1 MMKVGKRCNTELFVW
16 SAAKLLVLL
25 IALGPEV
32 RAQTIT
38 AQQMRFYTPLWEG
51 ERYDDGRPKVPDDI
65 LQRMR
70 HATHEEAWAV
80 MKNEGYRHQYEEGWL
95 SIHPDSVL
103 VGRAFTAEFMPGRPD
118 VHQAIDDRGHAE
130 GRVRGQNSWPVDEL
144 QPGDVYVADQF
155 GAHLD
160 GPTVGDN
167 VANAIYA
174 NSGNGMVYNGAIRDI
189 EGMKA
194 LSGFTSFVRSY
205 HPSHH
210 NPSHDLN
217 TVLMGINVPIRIGKV
232 MVVPGDVVLGKEGGV
247 SIIPAHLAE
256 KVVKTSEV
264 VRLRDMFG
272 HQRLREKKYTAGQI
286 DSRWSDDIEKDFS
299 GWMQANIDQLPVP
312 PDQIRALLK
321 ERTW

>member
-1 MMKVGKRCNTELFVW
+1 MMKPMKSIFILW
-16 SAAKLLVLL
+16 LLAILL
-25 IALGPEV
+25 SPAL
-32 RAQTIT
+32 AQTIT
-38 AQQMRFYTPLWEG
+38 VEQMRFYTPEWKG
-51 ERYDDGRPKVPDDI
+51 ERFADGRPKVPDEV

-70 HATHEEAWAV
+70 SVTHEEAWAV
-80 MKNEGYRHQYEEGWL
+80 MKNEGYRHQYEEDWL

-103 VGRAFTAEFMPGRPD
+103 VGRAFTAQFMPGRPD
-118 VHQAIDDRGHAE
+118 VHQAIDEKGHAE
-130 GRVRGQNSWPVDEL
+130 GRIRGQNSWPIDEL

-155 GAHLD
+155 SAHAD

-167 VANAIYA
+167 LANAIYT
-174 NSGNGMVYNGAIRDI
+174 NSGNGIVYDGAVRDI

-194 LSGFTSFVRSY
+194 IPSFTSLVRSY

-217 TVLMGINVPIRIGKV
+217 TVLMGINVPIRIGAV
-232 MVVPGDVVLGKEGGV
+232 MVVPGDVVLGKEGGL

-264 VRLRDMFG
+264 VRLRDLFG

-286 DSRWSDDIEKDFS
+286 DSRWTDDIEKDFS
-299 GWMQANIDQLPVP
+299 QWMQTNIDQLPVP
-312 PDQIRALLK
+312 PEQIKALLK

>member
-1 MMKVGKRCNTELFVW
+1 MTV
-16 SAAKLLVLL
+16 
-25 IALGPEV
+25 
-32 RAQTIT
+32 
-38 AQQMRFYTPLWEG
+38 
-51 ERYDDGRPKVPDDI
+51 

-118 VHQAIDDRGHAE
+118 VHQAVDERGHAE
-130 GRVRGQNSWPVDEL
+130 GRVRGQNAWPVDEL

-155 GAHLD
+155 GAHED

-189 EGMKA
+189 EGMKE
-194 LSGFTSFVRSY
+194 LPGFTSFVRSY

-217 TVLMGINVPIRIGKV
+217 TVLMGINVPIRIGSV

-256 KVVKTSEV
+256 KVAKTSEV

-312 PDQIRALLK
+312 PDQIKALLK

>member
-1 MMKVGKRCNTELFVW
+1 MKTVLFSLFSIIAVG
-16 SAAKLLVLL
+16 
-25 IALGPEV
+25 IGY
-32 RAQTIT
+32 AQTISVE
-38 AQQMRFYTPLWEG
+38 QMRFYTPQWEG
-51 ERYDDGRPKVPDDI
+51 ERFEDGRPRVPDAV
-65 LQRMR
+65 LQRIR

-118 VHQAIDDRGHAE
+118 VHQAVDERGHAE
-130 GRVRGQNSWPVDEL
+130 GRVRGQNAWPVDEL

-155 GAHLD
+155 GAHED

-189 EGMKA
+189 EGMKE
-194 LSGFTSFVRSY
+194 LPGFTSFVRSY

-217 TVLMGINVPIRIGKV
+217 TVLMGINVPIRIGSV

-256 KVVKTSEV
+256 KVAKTSEV

-312 PDQIRALLK
+312 PDQIKALLK

>member
-1 MMKVGKRCNTELFVW
+1 MNYMKPIII
-16 SAAKLLVLL
+16 LLLTVLL
-25 IALGPEV
+25 SPAF
-32 RAQTIT
+32 AQTIT
-38 AQQMRFYTPLWEG
+38 VEQMQFYTPEWKG
-51 ERYDDGRPKVPDDI
+51 ERFADGRPKVPDEV
-65 LQRMR
+65 LRRMR
-70 HATHEEAWAV
+70 SVTHEEAWAV
-80 MKNEGYRHQYEEGWL
+80 MKNEGYRHQYEEDWL

-103 VGRAFTAEFMPGRPD
+103 IGRAFTAQFMPGRPD
-118 VHQAIDDRGHAE
+118 VHQAIDEKGHAE
-130 GRVRGQNSWPVDEL
+130 GRVRGQNSWPIDEL

-155 GAHLD
+155 GAHAD

-167 VANAIYA
+167 LANAIYT
-174 NSGNGMVYNGAIRDI
+174 NSGNGIVYDGAVRDI

-194 LSGFTSFVRSY
+194 LPGFTSLVRSY

-217 TVLMGINVPIRIGKV
+217 TVLMGINMPIRIGAV
-232 MVVPGDVVLGKEGGV
+232 MVVPGDVVLGKEGGL

-256 KVVKTSEV
+256 EVVKTSEV

-286 DSRWSDDIEKDFS
+286 DSRWTDDIEKDFS
-299 GWMQANIDQLPVP
+299 QWMQTNIDQLPVP
-312 PDQIRALLK
+312 PEQIKALLK

>member
-1 MMKVGKRCNTELFVW
+1 MKTVLIIVLSIIAVGTAVY
-16 SAAKLLVLL
+16 
-25 IALGPEV
+25 
-32 RAQTIT
+32 AQTIT
-38 AQQMRFYTPLWEG
+38 VEEMRFYTPLWEG
-51 ERYDDGRPKVPDDI
+51 ERFEDGRPKVPDDI

-118 VHQAIDDRGHAE
+118 VHQATDERGHAE
-130 GRVRGQNSWPVDEL
+130 GRVRGQNAWPVDEL
-144 QPGDVYVADQF
+144 QSGDVYVADQF

-174 NSGNGMVYNGAIRDI
+174 NSGNGMVYNGAVRDI

-194 LSGFTSFVRSY
+194 LPGFTSFVRSY

-217 TVLMGINVPIRIGKV
+217 TVLMGINVPIRIGSV

-256 KVVKTSEV
+256 KVVKTAEV

-312 PDQIRALLK
+312 PDQIKALLN

>member
-1 MMKVGKRCNTELFVW
+1 MMNLRVTVFLLFVNTV
-16 SAAKLLVLL
+16 SV
-25 IALGPEV
+25 
-32 RAQTIT
+32 AQTIS
-38 AQQMRFYTPLWEG
+38 AEQMRFYTPLWEG
-51 ERYDDGRPKVPDDI
+51 ERFDDGRPRVPDEV

-118 VHQAIDDRGHAE
+118 VHQAVDDRGHAE

-217 TVLMGINVPIRIGKV
+217 TVLMGINVPIRIGSV

-299 GWMQANIDQLPVP
+299 QWMQANIDQLPVP

>member
-1 MMKVGKRCNTELFVW
+1 MTVKYSRMMNLRVTVFLLFVNTV
-16 SAAKLLVLL
+16 SV
-25 IALGPEV
+25 
-32 RAQTIT
+32 AQTIS
-38 AQQMRFYTPLWEG
+38 AEQMRFYTPLWEG
-51 ERYDDGRPKVPDDI
+51 ERFDDGRPMVPDEV

-217 TVLMGINVPIRIGKV
+217 TVLMGINVPIRIGSV

-299 GWMQANIDQLPVP
+299 QWMQANIDQLPVP

>member
-1 MMKVGKRCNTELFVW
+1 MTED
-16 SAAKLLVLL
+16 
-25 IALGPEV
+25 
-32 RAQTIT
+32 
-38 AQQMRFYTPLWEG
+38 TPK
-51 ERYDDGRPKVPDDI
+51 DGCGDR
-65 LQRMR
+65 
-70 HATHEEAWAV
+70 T
-80 MKNEGYRHQYEEGWL
+80 
-95 SIHPDSVL
+95 
-103 VGRAFTAEFMPGRPD
+103 PGRWTNCNR
-118 VHQAIDDRGHAE
+118 ATCT
-130 GRVRGQNSWPVDEL
+130 WPTSSE
-144 QPGDVYVADQF
+144 PTWTA
-155 GAHLD
+155 
-160 GPTVGDN
+160 PTVGDN

-217 TVLMGINVPIRIGKV
+217 TVLMGINVPIRIGSV

-286 DSRWSDDIEKDFS
+286 DSRWSDDIEKISRS
-299 GWMQANIDQLPVP
+299 GCRLISINC
-312 PDQIRALLK
+312 RAS
-321 ERTW
+321 

>member
-1 MMKVGKRCNTELFVW
+1 MMKPMKSIFILW
-16 SAAKLLVLL
+16 LLAILL
-25 IALGPEV
+25 SPAL
-32 RAQTIT
+32 AQTIT
-38 AQQMRFYTPLWEG
+38 VEQMRFYTPEWKG
-51 ERYDDGRPKVPDDI
+51 ERFADGRPKVPDEV

-70 HATHEEAWAV
+70 SVTHEEAWAV
-80 MKNEGYRHQYEEGWL
+80 MKNEGYRHQYEEDWL

-103 VGRAFTAEFMPGRPD
+103 VGRAFTAQFMPGRPD
-118 VHQAIDDRGHAE
+118 VHQAIDEKGHAE
-130 GRVRGQNSWPVDEL
+130 GRIRGQNSWPIDEL

-155 GAHLD
+155 SAHAD

-167 VANAIYA
+167 LANAIYA
-174 NSGNGMVYNGAIRDI
+174 NSGNGIVYDGAVRDI

-194 LSGFTSFVRSY
+194 LPGFTSLVRSY

-217 TVLMGINVPIRIGKV
+217 TVLMGINVPIRIGAV
-232 MVVPGDVVLGKEGGV
+232 MVVPGDVVLGKEGGL

-264 VRLRDMFG
+264 VRLRDLFG

-286 DSRWSDDIEKDFS
+286 DSRWTDDIEKDFS
-299 GWMQANIDQLPVP
+299 QWMQTNIDQLPVP
-312 PDQIRALLK
+312 PEQIKALLK

>member
-1 MMKVGKRCNTELFVW
+1 MMKINKRCKTELFVW
-16 SAAKLLVLL
+16 SAVGLLVLL
-25 IALGPEV
+25 IALRPDV

-51 ERYDDGRPKVPDDI
+51 ERFEDGRPRVPDDI

-130 GRVRGQNSWPVDEL
+130 GRVRGQNSWPVDAL

-174 NSGNGMVYNGAIRDI
+174 NSGNGMVYNGAVRDI

-194 LSGFTSFVRSY
+194 LPGFTSFVRSY

-217 TVLMGINVPIRIGKV
+217 TVLMGINVPIRIGSV

>member
-1 MMKVGKRCNTELFVW
+1 MKGKRNLKTGFLW
-16 SAAKLLVLL
+16 RLSAGLLLVLTNVGA
-25 IALGPEV
+25 IV
-32 RAQTIT
+32 HAQTIT
-38 AQQMRFYTPLWEG
+38 AEEMRFYTPQWEG
-51 ERYDDGRPKVPDDI
+51 ERFADGRPKVPGDVLRRI
-65 LQRMR
+65 R

-118 VHQAIDDRGHAE
+118 VHKAIDDRGHAQ
-130 GRVRGQNSWPVDEL
+130 GRVRGQNAWPVDEL
-144 QPGDVYVADQF
+144 QAGDVYVADQF

-174 NSGNGMVYNGAIRDI
+174 NSGNGMVYNGAVRDI

-194 LSGFTSFVRSY
+194 LPGFTSFVRSY

-217 TVLMGINVPIRIGKV
+217 TVLMGINVPIRIGSV

-256 KVVKTSEV
+256 KVAKTSEV

-299 GWMQANIDQLPVP
+299 QWMQANIDQLPVP
-312 PDQIRALLK
+312 PNQIKALLK

>member
-1 MMKVGKRCNTELFVW
+1 MKATIIAIL
-16 SAAKLLVLL
+16 STIVLWT
-25 IALGPEV
+25 PT

-38 AQQMRFYTPLWEG
+38 AEQMRFYTPLWQG
-51 ERYDDGRPKVPDDI
+51 ERFDDGRPKVPDEV
-65 LQRMR
+65 LKRMR
-70 HATHEEAWAV
+70 QVTHEEAWAV

-118 VHQAIDDRGHAE
+118 VHQAIDDKGHAE
-130 GRVRGQNSWPVDEL
+130 GRIRGQNSWPVDEL
-144 QPGDVYVADQF
+144 QPGDVYVADQH
-155 GAHLD
+155 GAHED

-167 VANAIYA
+167 LANAIYA
-174 NSGNGMVYNGAIRDI
+174 NSGNGIVYDGAIRDI
-189 EGMKA
+189 EGMEE
-194 LSGFTSFVRSY
+194 LVGFTSFVRSY

-210 NPSHDLN
+210 NPGHDLN
-217 TVLMGINVPIRIGKV
+217 TVLMGINVPIRIGSV
-232 MVVPGDVVLGKEGGV
+232 MVVPGDVVLGKGGGV

-286 DSRWSDDIEKDFS
+286 DSRWTDDIEKDFS
-299 GWMQANIDQLPVP
+299 QWMQANINQLPVP
-312 PDQIRALLK
+312 KEQIQQLLK